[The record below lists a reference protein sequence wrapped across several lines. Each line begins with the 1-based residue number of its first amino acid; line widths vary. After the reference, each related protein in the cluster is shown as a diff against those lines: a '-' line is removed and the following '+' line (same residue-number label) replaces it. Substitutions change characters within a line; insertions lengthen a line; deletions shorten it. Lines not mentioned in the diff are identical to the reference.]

1 MAKIY
6 FCFRCEWRIIDKEK
20 NEATKKEPIL
30 GISPRIGFFVK
41 IQNTIRSQE
50 IISKQTVILTKKRG
64 KVHSRSSQKD
74 SGNKAESDFI
84 PFLNIMNEW

>member
-41 IQNTIRSQE
+41 IQNTIRS
-50 IISKQTVILTKKRG
+50 VRDDL
-64 KVHSRSSQKD
+64 
-74 SGNKAESDFI
+74 KADCYPYKEKG
-84 PFLNIMNEW
+84 